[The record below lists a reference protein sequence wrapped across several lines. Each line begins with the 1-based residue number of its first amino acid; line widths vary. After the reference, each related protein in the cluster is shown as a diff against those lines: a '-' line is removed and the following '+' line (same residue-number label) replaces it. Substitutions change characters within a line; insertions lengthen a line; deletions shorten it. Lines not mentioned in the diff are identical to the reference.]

1 MKEKGLFFIHL
12 ILLIYIFSNIYFYI
26 YELFISPP
34 TNEYL
39 YFLPFIL
46 IVLPITVLLSDKIT
60 KVTLDKD
67 IQRKKSYKFFM
78 SGAIIISLAFNVYLL
93 IDDNRVK
100 NVDELI
106 KYEAFN
112 DFSFQMFTDTDA
124 NHSLYTS
131 HQEPVEELIDFL
143 SQYQVKKISRS
154 KWEQNANNEKG
165 FMFSITSG
173 NKMFVATVFNDRL
186 AQNNGNYYKVINGP
200 IDMEWIENFYEKYI
214 NTK

>member
-26 YELFISPP
+26 FELFISPSS
-34 TNEYL
+34 NEYL

-112 DFSFQMFTDTDA
+112 DFSFQMFTDTDV